1 MPLPP
6 LQLSPKAPR
15 MNPHQ
20 GPLALIK
27 RHRTAFIR
35 LNAAFY
41 GLMALSTAI
50 TTLAPDIQLYFKE
63 GIDQAYMRPGI
74 LKTVADAYGSRNLV
88 MAIGLTF
95 LVNLAVAAFMT
106 TLPSLLIPFIGIM
119 AVLHRALLWG
129 IMFAPIG
136 AYQPMW
142 LPHALTLAIE
152 GQAYV
157 LAAFA
162 AWVQG
167 RIFLRLDHG
176 RMRTRFE
183 AWKAGF
189 AATVK
194 FYPLI
199 LLTLIIGAVYEVF
212 EAIYLIPRLR

>member
-1 MPLPP
+1 
-6 LQLSPKAPR
+6 
-15 MNPHQ
+15 MNPRQ

-27 RHRTAFIR
+27 RHRKAFIR

-41 GLMALSTAI
+41 GLFALAI
-50 TTLAPDIQLYFKE
+50 AVTTLAPEIQPYFKE

-74 LKTVADAYGSRNLV
+74 FKTVADAYGSRNLL

-95 LVNLAVAAFMT
+95 AINLTVAFSMT
-106 TLPSLLIPFIGIM
+106 TLPSLIIPFIGIL
-119 AVLHRALLWG
+119 AVMHRALLWG

-136 AYQPMW
+136 TYRPMW

-167 RIFLRLDHG
+167 RIFLRLDQG
-176 RMRTRFE
+176 RMSTRFE
-183 AWKAGF
+183 AWKAGLT
-189 AATVK
+189 ATLK
-194 FYPLI
+194 LYPLI
-199 LLTLIIGAVYEVF
+199 LLTLIVGAVYEVF
-212 EAIYLIPRLR
+212 EAIYIIPRLL